1 MSFRKSK
8 RSRSRRSSVNH
19 MMEVNEKWRPLGRKT
34 SRRETDFLDDDSDDD
49 VPENEECIDW
59 AAEFFGRKSVACM
72 TGLNDQDMDVQ
83 LSSKQ
88 TLILASLVPN
98 ELLLLPK

>member
-1 MSFRKSK
+1 MID
-8 RSRSRRSSVNH
+8 
-19 MMEVNEKWRPLGRKT
+19 VNEKWRPLGRRN
-34 SRRETDFLDDDSDDD
+34 SRRDTDYLDEDSDDD

-72 TGLNDQDMDVQ
+72 NGMIDQDMDVQ
-83 LSSKQ
+83 LTSKQ